1 MTVAEGGLSI
11 FDEVFREC
19 DLSFAALAFAS
30 ACADFA
36 LPVFDDPHAVAA
48 FSGWPQF
55 KSRWLD
61 RTHRFLISLSARRV
75 V

>member
-1 MTVAEGGLSI
+1 MTVAEKGFST

-36 LPVFDDPHAVAA
+36 LPVFDDPCRVAT
-48 FSGWPQF
+48 FSG
-55 KSRWLD
+55 
-61 RTHRFLISLSARRV
+61 AA
-75 V
+75 